1 MTKVIERGRRSRRL
15 GCCLVLVAASA
26 VGAVQQNPGA
36 ENPPAIRVLGQT
48 PKLQVPPAE
57 TLFLELG
64 NVGLDPSRV
73 YRARG
78 VSLDRAAIHIT
89 LEDGVIGFTGDVA
102 GRVTGALF
110 EGEGEI
116 LLNPP
121 NQIERASMTFETGAA
136 ILEERFSSAYFRFN
150 DDTFINLKPSLS
162 PADHVQEFVNHWG
175 ESARLLA
182 GPDALRIFMTL
193 SRFLPVVRA
202 SPALPRTREENPP
215 PEDRFLHV
223 RMQGETK
230 GRFDVYFDSNAPEQV
245 WAAQTRT
252 VEGTPYYDVWTS
264 FSLRP
269 KSKSKGPWTDVA
281 AEEGRTSALDI
292 VASKLRVVITPP
304 TRIEADAMLDLEIHR
319 SGLRA
324 ALFEL
329 ARTLV
334 IKQVD
339 AGGAPLEFIHNP
351 AIEGSERSRRGN
363 DLVAVVF
370 PEPTWEGQH
379 IKLHFVYGGDV
390 LSEAGSGLLYVGA
403 RGTWYPNRGLAM
415 SNFDLEFH
423 YPPGWTLVAT
433 GKRVD
438 VPSGAE
444 GNAAAESGPGP
455 GEQVSRWISERPI
468 PLAGFNLGKYRQ
480 VVARAG
486 PVTVA
491 AFGTAGVERGFPQA
505 QSEFVLPPPPGP
517 IGGVMPSVVI
527 ASEEPSPAQNGQMVA
542 AMAVRAVEFFSRRYG
557 PYPYGELALTQM
569 PGNLSQG
576 WPGLIFLSS
585 LSFLNADEQS
595 ALHLEAVDK
604 ALINSVIAHETAHQW
619 WGDLVTWSDYRDQW
633 ISEGLANYSALMLL
647 EAGDPHEF
655 HAVMAKYRDD
665 LLAKNKAGVP
675 LMEDG
680 PVTLGARLCDSQFPQ
695 GYVAISYGRGT
706 WLFHMLRTLMRDAE
720 ARDRHRGGEEE
731 DANEPFVRALH
742 RVRERYEGKAITTR
756 DLLQAFAEELPPS
769 AWYEG
774 RRSLDWFYQTWVNG
788 TAIPRFE
795 LHGVKYTDSTATA
808 TVVKGVIFEK
818 DAPNDLVTPVPLYAQ
833 RGGKLVL
840 LGRVFA
846 DGPETPFLL
855 KAPPGTRKIVVDP
868 EQTLLTRVR

>member
-1 MTKVIERGRRSRRL
+1 MT
-15 GCCLVLVAASA
+15 ASA
-26 VGAVQQNPGA
+26 MGAGQRS

-48 PKLQVPPAE
+48 PKLQLPTAE
-57 TLFLELG
+57 ALFLELG
-64 NVGLDPSRV
+64 KVGLDPSRV

-89 LEDGVIGFTGDVA
+89 LEDGVLGFTEDVA
-102 GRVTGALF
+102 GRVTGAF
-110 EGEGEI
+110 FAGEGEI
-116 LLNPP
+116 LLAPP
-121 NQIERASMTFETGAA
+121 NPIERASMMFQTGAA

-150 DDTFINLKPSLS
+150 DDTFAALKPALS
-162 PADHVQEFVNHWG
+162 ASENAQEFVNQWG
-175 ESARLLA
+175 EGARLLA
-182 GPDALRIFMTL
+182 STDALRIFMTF
-193 SRFLPVVRA
+193 SRFLPVARESPA
-202 SPALPRTREENPP
+202 SPAVRAENPSP
-215 PEDRFLHV
+215 DDRFLHV

-230 GRFDVYFDSNAPEQV
+230 GRFEVYFDSNLPEQV
-245 WAAQTRT
+245 WAAQLRT
-252 VEGTPYYDVWTS
+252 VNGLPYYDVWTS
-264 FSLRP
+264 FALQP
-269 KSKSKGPWTDVA
+269 KSKAQAPWSDVA
-281 AEEGRTSALDI
+281 SEEGRTSTL
-292 VASKLRVVITPP
+292 VVSASKVRAVITPP
-304 TRIEADAMLDLEIHR
+304 TRIEAEAVLDLEVR
-319 SGLRA
+319 RGGLRA
-324 ALFEL
+324 VLFEL

-339 AGGAPLEFIHNP
+339 ADGEPLEFIHNP

-370 PEPTWEGQH
+370 REPTRTGQR

-390 LSEAGSGLLYVGA
+390 LSEAGPGLLYVGA
-403 RGTWYPNRGLAM
+403 RGTWYPNRGAVM

-438 VPSGAE
+438 TGE
-444 GNAAAESGPGP
+444 NTAAKSGPGA

-491 AFGTAGVERGFPQA
+491 AFGTGGVERGFPRA
-505 QSEFVLPPPPGP
+505 ESEIVLPPPPGT
-517 IGGVMPSVVI
+517 IGEVMPSVVI

-542 AMAVRAVEFFSRRYG
+542 AMAVRAVEFFALRFG

-569 PGNLSQG
+569 PGTLSQG

-585 LSFLNADEQS
+585 LSFLNPQEQ
-595 ALHLEAVDK
+595 AELHIAAVDK
-604 ALINSVIAHETAHQW
+604 VLINSVIAHETAHQW
-619 WGDLVTWSDYRDQW
+619 WGDLVIWSDYRDQW

-647 EAGDPHEF
+647 EAADPGEF

-665 LLAKNKAGVP
+665 LLDKNKAGVP

-680 PVTLGARLCDSQFPQ
+680 PVTLGLRLSDSQFPQ

-706 WLFHMLRTLMRDAE
+706 WLFHMLRTLMRDGE
-720 ARDRHRGGEEE
+720 LRDRHRGGRV
-731 DANEPFVRALH
+731 DVNEPFVRAV
-742 RVRERYEGKAITTR
+742 RRARERYEGKAMTTR
-756 DLLQAFAEELPPS
+756 ELLQAFEEELPPS

-774 RRSLDWFYQTWVNG
+774 HRSLDWFYQTWING

-795 LHGVKYTDSTATA
+795 LHGMKYTDQEATA
-808 TVVKGVIFEK
+808 TVVKGVISQK
-818 DAPNDLVTPVPLYAQ
+818 DAPKDLVTPVPLYAL
-833 RGGKLVL
+833 RGSKLVW

-846 DGPETPFLL
+846 DGPETPFLMQ
-855 KAPPGTRKIVVDP
+855 APAGTRKIVVDP
-868 EQTLLTRVR
+868 DQTLLARVH